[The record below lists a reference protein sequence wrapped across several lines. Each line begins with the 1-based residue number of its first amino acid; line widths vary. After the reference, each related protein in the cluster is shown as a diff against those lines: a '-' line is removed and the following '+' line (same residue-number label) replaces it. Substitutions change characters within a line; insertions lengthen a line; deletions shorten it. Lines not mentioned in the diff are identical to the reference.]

1 MELNGVIYEIIY
13 KNEDN
18 GYTIAILD
26 VDDEPVTI
34 VGEMPLLGEGE
45 NIAITGEP
53 VVHPTYGEQFKVTS
67 YRIVPPTSEKGIVKY
82 LSSGII
88 PGIGEKMAQRL
99 YDHFADEVID
109 IMQYSP
115 DRLKEVPG
123 IGKKTL
129 KKIVDSF
136 REEVEMREVILYL
149 QNFDISPGL
158 GIKIYK
164 EYGSETI
171 DKINKNPY
179 RLCDDIYGIGFV
191 MADGIAK
198 NMGISKESQYR
209 IQAGIKFILNKGSLE
224 GHTFLP
230 YEDLC
235 NRAVELLQLNLENV
249 EYGIKSLHLNQ
260 EIMLEKVGETMAV
273 YSIAYYL
280 AETGVA
286 KKLVNLSKS
295 DIKDIKKDVRDE
307 INAIEKTTGFEFADK
322 QKIAIEKSILN
333 GVTVVTGGPG
343 TGKTTTVN
351 SIIDILESDGME
363 VVLAAPTGR
372 AAKRMSEATFREAK
386 TIHRL
391 LEYGFAEDSAG
402 MFFGKDEGAPIE
414 ADAVIV
420 DEMSMVDIIIM
431 NSLLKAIT
439 PGTRFIMVG
448 DIDQLPSVGAGN
460 VLRDIIDS
468 ETVEVVELDEIFRQ
482 AKESMIVVNA
492 HKINKGEMPEV
503 NLKDKDFF
511 FLKEEN
517 PMKVN
522 QTVLN
527 LVKTRLPNFNGYDSL
542 RDIQVL
548 TCSRKGDNGVNN
560 LNRILQE
567 GLNPYKGR
575 NFERKVRDSIFR
587 VGDKVMQ
594 IKNNYNTEWKK
605 IQGGRVV
612 EEGDGVFNGDMG
624 YITDIDN
631 HNSELTVL
639 FDDDR
644 EVIYPYSQLDEIVL
658 SYATTVHKSQG
669 SEFPVVVMPIMWA
682 APMLLTRNLLY
693 TAITRAREMV
703 VLIGVPKYLKF
714 MIDNNNI
721 AERYSGLD
729 KRLSVINGFRSDRF

>member
-26 VDDEPVTI
+26 VDDEPITI

-45 NIAITGEP
+45 NISVQGEP
-53 VVHPTYGEQFKVTS
+53 VVHPTYGEQFKVNS
-67 YRIVPPTSEKGIVKY
+67 YRIVPPTSERGIVRY

-99 YDHFADEVID
+99 YDHFGDEVID

-129 KKIVDSF
+129 KKIVDAF

-164 EYGSETI
+164 EYGAETI

-179 RLCDDIYGIGFV
+179 RLCDDIHGIGFI

-209 IQAGIKFILNKGSLE
+209 IQAGIKFILNKASLE

-230 YEDLC
+230 YEDLAE
-235 NRAVELLQLNLENV
+235 RSVELLQLDFENV
-249 EYGIKSLHLNQ
+249 EYGIKALHLNQ
-260 EIMLEKVGETMAV
+260 EIMLEKVGEVMAV
-273 YSIAYYL
+273 YSISYYL

-286 KKLVNLSKS
+286 KKLVSLSNC
-295 DIKDIKKDVRDE
+295 DIKSIKKDVIDE
-307 INAIEKTTGFEFADK
+307 INGIEKTTGFEFAEK
-322 QKIAIEKSILN
+322 QKIGIEKSILN
-333 GVTVVTGGPG
+333 GVTVITGGPG

-492 HKINKGEMPEV
+492 HKINKGDMPEV

-511 FLKEEN
+511 FLKEGN
-517 PMKVN
+517 PEKVN

-548 TCSRKGDNGVNN
+548 TCSRKGDNGVNA

-567 GLNPYKGR
+567 GLNPFKGR

-594 IKNNYNTEWKK
+594 IRNNYNTEWKK
-605 IQGGRVV
+605 IQGGRVI

-631 HNSELTVL
+631 QNSELTVL

-644 EVIYPYSQLDEIVL
+644 EVVYPYSQLDEIVL

-693 TAITRAREMV
+693 TAITRAKEMV
-703 VLIGVPKYLKF
+703 VLIGIPQYLKY

-729 KRLSVINGFRSDRF
+729 KRLSIINSFRSDSF